1 MITELCIWLA
11 GYGGK
16 IPNMPRGYIGRS
28 HINLKSAST
37 VLIVVTLFSLSY
49 LCTLSFGQKLDI
61 GRFDNFYL
69 VGSTNINLTDFS
81 LLINSDVC
89 DVAKVCLLSQMER
102 ACSVDSIGF

>member
-1 MITELCIWLA
+1 MVAELYIWLA
-11 GYGGK
+11 GHGGK
-16 IPNMPRGYIGRS
+16 IPIMPRGYSRRS

-37 VLIVVTLFSLSY
+37 VLIVTLFSLNY

-69 VGSTNINLTDFS
+69 TGSTNINLTDFS